1 MTSILWALVAI
12 LACKEKENTCDPVAA
27 DSCDDGLVCE
37 EVEGGEPACF
47 PPVAIEGRVFDL
59 ETDDDIGSARVSAL
73 DANGSPASSVA
84 LSDSDGTYALSI
96 SAVRDDEGEPVR
108 ADVTLRADASGYV
121 SFPSGVRT
129 ALPIDLSAA
138 SASDDGWTVALPS
151 TDLGLVEQPDGTG
164 TASVHGTVETT
175 QDGAGV
181 LVVVEQGGEGTTAIA
196 DLDGS
201 YAVFNLASGSA
212 DVTAYARGASYERE
226 VVDLEDDAATEV
238 DLARIDDAT
247 GTVAGNVQI
256 VNAPGGAMTSVILV
270 VESTFDD
277 VLARGEMPPGLR
289 APSPPQDP
297 NVSGDYAIT
306 GVPAGRYVLLAS
318 FENDDLV
325 RDPDTSIGGTQIQ
338 HIEVAS
344 GQTVSAEGFKV
355 TEALGLTSP
364 GSDAP
369 EMVTEAPLLRWEDD
383 SSEDAYS
390 VEVFDALG
398 QLVWSEE
405 IDGVSGDDPS
415 LLYGGPLESGM
426 YYQFRVTSIK
436 DGVPISRTEDLR
448 GVFWMEPQP

>member
-1 MTSILWALVAI
+1 V
-12 LACKEKENTCDPVAA
+12 
-27 DSCDDGLVCE
+27 
-37 EVEGGEPACF
+37 
-47 PPVAIEGRVFDL
+47 
-59 ETDDDIGSARVSAL
+59 
-73 DANGSPASSVA
+73 
-84 LSDSDGTYALSI
+84 SDSDGSYGLSVP
-96 SAVRDDEGEPVR
+96 AVRDDEGKPVR

-129 ALPIDLSAA
+129 AFPIDLSAA
-138 SASDDGWTVALPS
+138 SASDDGWTIALPS
-151 TDLGLVEQPDGTG
+151 TDLGLVEQPAGTG
-164 TASVHGTVETT
+164 TASVHGTVETP
-175 QDGAGV
+175 QDGVGV
-181 LVVVEQGGEGTTAIA
+181 LIVVEQGGEGMTAIA
-196 DLDGS
+196 DVDGS

-212 DVTAYARGASYERE
+212 DVAAYARGTSYQHEG
-226 VVDLEDDAATEV
+226 VDLVDDEATEV
-238 DLARIDDAT
+238 DLARSDDAT
-247 GTVAGNVQI
+247 GAVSGNVQI

-289 APSPPQDP
+289 APSPPTDP
-297 NVSGDYAIT
+297 NVSGDYSIT

-325 RDPDTSIGGTQIQ
+325 RDPDTSIGGTQIER
-338 HIEVAS
+338 IEVAS

-364 GSDAP
+364 GRDAP
-369 EMVTEAPLLRWEDD
+369 ELVTEAPLLRWEDD
-383 SSEDAYS
+383 SSEDAYD

-398 QLVWSEE
+398 QLVWNEE

-448 GVFWMEPQP
+448 GVFWTEPQP

>member
-1 MTSILWALVAI
+1 MTSILWAIVGLH
-12 LACKEKENTCDPVAA
+12 ACKKDDTCDPVGE
-27 DSCDDGLVCE
+27 DGCGDGLVCE

-47 PPVAIEGRVFDL
+47 APVRIGGRVFDL
-59 ETDDDIGSARVSAL
+59 ENEDGIGAARVGAL
-73 DANGSPASSVA
+73 DANGSPASSIAV
-84 LSDSDGTYALSI
+84 SDPDGAYALSVP
-96 SAVRDDEGEPVR
+96 AVRDDEGAPVR

-129 ALPIDLSAA
+129 ALPIDLSASAA
-138 SASDDGWTVALPS
+138 SEDGWTVALPS
-151 TDLGLVEQPDGTG
+151 TDLGLVEQPEGTG

-181 LVVVEQGGEGTTAIA
+181 LVVVEQGGVGTTAIA
-196 DLDGS
+196 DIDGS
-201 YAVFNLASGSA
+201 YAVFNLDSGAA
-212 DVTAYARGASYERE
+212 DVTAYARGASYEHE
-226 VVDLEDDAATEV
+226 VVELEDDAAAEV
-238 DLARIDDAT
+238 DLARSDDAT
-247 GTVAGNVQI
+247 GAVSGDVQI
-256 VNAPGGAMTSVILV
+256 VNAPGGAVTSVILV
-270 VESTFDD
+270 VESTFDEM
-277 VLARGEMPPGLR
+277 LARGEMPPGLR
-289 APSPPQDP
+289 APSPPADP
-297 NVSGDYAIT
+297 NVSGSYGIT

-338 HIEVAS
+338 HIEIAS
-344 GQTVSAEGFKV
+344 GETVSAEGFKV

-369 EMVTEAPLLRWEDD
+369 EMVTQAPLLRWEDD

-415 LLYGGPLESGM
+415 LLYGGPLERGM
-426 YYQFRVTSIK
+426 YYQVRVTSIK

>member
-1 MTSILWALVAI
+1 MTSILWSLVA
-12 LACKEKENTCDPVAA
+12 LLGCKEKENTCDPVAA

-59 ETDDDIGSARVSAL
+59 ETDDGIGAARVSAL
-73 DANGSPASSVA
+73 DANGSTASSVA
-84 LSDSDGTYALSI
+84 VSDSDGTYALSI
-96 SAVRDDEGEPVR
+96 PAVRDDEGEPVR
-108 ADVTLRADASGYV
+108 SDVTLRADASGYV

-129 ALPIDLSAA
+129 ALPIDLSVA
-138 SASDDGWTVALPS
+138 SPSDDRWTIALPS
-151 TDLGLVEQPDGTG
+151 TDVGLVEQPEGTG
-164 TASVHGTVETT
+164 TASVQGTVEPT

-181 LVVVEQGGEGTTAIA
+181 LVVVEQGSEGATAIA
-196 DLDGS
+196 DVDGS
-201 YAVFNLASGSA
+201 YVVFNLESGSA
-212 DVTAYARGASYERE
+212 DVTAYARGASYEHE
-226 VVDLEDDAATEV
+226 AAELDDGAATEV
-238 DLARIDDAT
+238 DLSRT
-247 GTVAGNVQI
+247 GDSTGAVSGNVQI

-289 APSPPQDP
+289 APSPPADP
-297 NVSGDYAIT
+297 NVSGDYAIS
-306 GVPAGRYVLLAS
+306 GIPAGRYVLLAS
-318 FENDDLV
+318 FENDGLV

-338 HIEVAS
+338 HIEIAS

-369 EMVTEAPLLRWEDD
+369 EMVTETPLLRWEDD

-415 LLYGGPLESGM
+415 LLYGGPLEAGM

-448 GVFWMEPQP
+448 GVFYSPAP